1 MRHLQEKKKLFSSRA
16 IGYAKSMYAILHE
29 NGLGPLGRRG
39 IALTSEIMN
48 RHYRRDEDFVWQQL
62 ADDVMWIG
70 PLRSQYVSGLEKVKE
85 LLAQEQEVT
94 FTMDQE
100 EYQVPFEDAESCV
113 VAGRYF
119 VTSDLETK
127 LFIRCRQ
134 RVSFF
139 YRLLG
144 DRLKIVHMHLSHPY
158 EVTDPDE
165 YFPFR
170 FGKEAYEYIASTH
183 QMAFTDSLTEL
194 GNRNAYETDLLQLSA
209 HLEDL
214 NSIGM
219 ALLDLNNLKLIND
232 SLGHLAG
239 DEMIRSFGRL
249 LKEAM
254 PKNAKLYRYGGDEFA
269 VFLLNSEPALLE
281 RALQE
286 LEDRKEAYNA
296 AHTARLSFAAGHAFF
311 KKDSERNLSEMIKR
325 ADSRLY
331 ARKRAMKKLL

>member
-1 MRHLQEKKKLFSSRA
+1 
-16 IGYAKSMYAILHE
+16 MYTILNE
-29 NGLGPLGRRG
+29 NSLGPLGRRG

-48 RHYRRDEDFVWQQL
+48 RHYRRDEDFVWEQI

-113 VAGRYF
+113 VTGRYF

-127 LFIRCRQ
+127 LFIRCHQ

-144 DRLKIVHMHLSHPY
+144 ERLKIVHMHLSHPY
-158 EVTDPDE
+158 DVTDPDE

-194 GNRNAYETDLLQLSA
+194 GNRNAYETDLLQLSG

-214 NSIGM
+214 DSIGM
-219 ALLDLNNLKLIND
+219 ALFDLNNLKLIND

-239 DEMIRSFGRL
+239 DEVIRSFGRL

-269 VFLLNSEPALLE
+269 VFLLNTEPALLK

-286 LEDRKEAYNA
+286 LEDRKEAYNT
-296 AHTARLSFAAGHAFF
+296 AHATRLSFAVGHAFF
-311 KKDSERNLSEMIKR
+311 KKESDRTLSGMIKR